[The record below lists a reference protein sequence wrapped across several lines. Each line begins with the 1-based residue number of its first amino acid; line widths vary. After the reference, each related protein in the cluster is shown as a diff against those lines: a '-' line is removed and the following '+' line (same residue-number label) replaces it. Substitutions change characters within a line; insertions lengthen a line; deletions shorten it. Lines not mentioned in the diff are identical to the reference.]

1 MYDYIIGE
9 IVEIGEDYLVLDN
22 NGIGYKIY
30 TSRNSLSNLV
40 DKERVKVYIYF
51 NLREDGIFLY
61 GFLTKEEL
69 SMFELLL
76 LVSKIGPKIGI
87 GILST
92 LSTNEIKLAILN
104 NDVDS
109 LCKAPGIGKKTA
121 NRIILELKDR
131 IDDNINIDDTLDF
144 VDNSDIDEAINALVA
159 LGYTKKEVDE
169 VLCKIDI
176 KDLTTEDIIK
186 AVLKRM
192 SK

>member
-1 MYDYIIGE
+1 MYDYIMGE
-9 IVEIGEDYLVLDN
+9 VVEIREDYLVLDN

-30 TSRNSLSNLV
+30 TSKNSLSTLV
-40 DKERVKVYIYF
+40 DKERVKIYIYF

-61 GFLTKEEL
+61 GFLTREEL
-69 SMFELLL
+69 NMFELLL

-92 LSTNEIKLAILN
+92 LSPNEIKLAIIN

-144 VDNSDIDEAINALVA
+144 IDDTNVEEAIRALCA
-159 LGYTKKEVDE
+159 LGYTKKEIDE
-169 VLCKIDI
+169 VICKIDI

-186 AVLKRM
+186 SVLKRM

>member
-9 IVEIGEDYLVLDN
+9 IVEIREDYLVLDN

>member
-9 IVEIGEDYLVLDN
+9 IVEIREDYLVLDN

-30 TSRNSLSNLV
+30 TSKNSLSNLV